1 VGGVARV
8 TRNRATPTPSRPAA
22 APTLPARGRVKNRA
36 RGGRF
41 SKLPII
47 AITAKAMPDDQE
59 RCLQAGAN
67 DYIPKPLDVEMLL
80 SLIRV
85 WMPK

>member
-1 VGGVARV
+1 MVLMDIMMPELDGLSAM
-8 TRNRATPTPSRPAA
+8 RAI
-22 APTLPARGRVKNRA
+22 RA

-47 AITAKAMPDDQE
+47 AITAKAMPDDQV